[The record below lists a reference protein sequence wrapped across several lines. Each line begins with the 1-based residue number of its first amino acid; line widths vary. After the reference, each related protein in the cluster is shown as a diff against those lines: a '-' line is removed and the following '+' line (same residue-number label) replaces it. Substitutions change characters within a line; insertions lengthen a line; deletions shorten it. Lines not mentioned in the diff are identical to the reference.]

1 MLISGKVSRETGN
14 TKTDGHMVHRLPYD
28 ASLTTRNPFMRW
40 LSACNA
46 TNLGLMRN
54 TGAAWRRRRLPT
66 ITKRI
71 SENPDVLCIQSD
83 SAEGLLERCLIELC
97 ALHRDLYP
105 PKIFFELLYQC
116 CVRNVFF
123 DIFTPNSD
131 RLIAIQAGELNYTM
145 YGHWCEQNQDS
156 FTTMNTNVL
165 GFFLFSFF
173 YQSDF
178 YCVHQGSNDYLC
190 SCCNTIYKYHKIKRS
205 LLHTI
210 YSSIFFLLLLYSF
223 I

>member
-145 YGHWCEQNQDS
+145 YVRWCEQNQDS
-156 FTTMNTNVL
+156 FKTMNTNV
-165 GFFLFSFF
+165 FLFSFF

-178 YCVHQGSNDYLC
+178 YCVHQGTNDYLC
-190 SCCNTIYKYHKIKRS
+190 SNTIY
-205 LLHTI
+205 
-210 YSSIFFLLLLYSF
+210 
-223 I
+223 